1 MERSQEYSANWARER
16 YNSDEEYREA
26 KRQRNNEWA
35 KNNREKKTAALRRVR
50 AAKRKQ
56 CIEHLGGK
64 CCGCGVTENLQFDH
78 IDRTKKSFTIGKCLG
93 KTLDVLMEE
102 ANKCQLLCK
111 ECHQHKTTIN
121 HDMNQLAEGYNVKE
135 VKRVGDDVIVTLSKF
150 N

>member
-1 MERSQEYSANWARER
+1 MPYKDYEQKKKVERER
-16 YNSDEEYREA
+16 YLRKKEHTNQQTNEY
-26 KRQRNNEWA
+26 A
-35 KNNREKKTAALRRVR
+35 KNNRSLINASSRKLKQKKRAAL
-50 AAKRKQ
+50 
-56 CIEHLGGK
+56 IEHLGGK